1 MSFKKNAAV
10 FGILLITSIVITL
23 TTLPWAD
30 LSLLLGIFGWLVEY
44 PFIIVLIIGFVI
56 AGLVADRLD

>member
-44 PFIIVLIIGFVI
+44 PFIVVFIIGFVI